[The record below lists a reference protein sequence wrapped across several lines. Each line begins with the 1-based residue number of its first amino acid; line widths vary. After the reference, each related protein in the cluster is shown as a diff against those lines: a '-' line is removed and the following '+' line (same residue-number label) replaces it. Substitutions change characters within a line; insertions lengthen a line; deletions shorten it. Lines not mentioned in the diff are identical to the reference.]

1 MAEVLFG
8 CVIGL
13 VVAWLVS
20 IVWPL
25 PDSAP
30 VAGVAQS
37 TSAQK

>member
-8 CVIGL
+8 CILGL

-25 PDSAP
+25 PDPQPAP
-30 VAGVAQS
+30 AS
-37 TSAQK
+37 K